1 MMQVKVCGITSQ
13 PDAEMAAQCGASV
26 LGFIFYQPSPRYIQ
40 PDEAGKIIEALP
52 EAIISVGVF
61 VNEKLE
67 TVKKISDDLALDMI
81 QLHGDESPDYCR
93 QFPAARVIKALHLQN
108 RRDVEEALS
117 YDAAAILADSR
128 RRNLYGGTGEISDW
142 ELARNVREKKPLILS
157 GGLRPENIR
166 DALHAVA
173 PDALD
178 INSGVESA
186 PGKKD
191 HEKLRRVFD
200 VIRACHDELQSCRKI
215 FSKRT
220 I

>member
-1 MMQVKVCGITSQ
+1 MMQVKICGITASR
-13 PDAEMAAQCGASV
+13 DARAAVDAGAAA
-26 LGFIFYQPSPRYIQ
+26 LGFIFYPPSPRFITS
-40 PDEAGKIIEALP
+40 DEAKKIIAVLP
-52 EAIISVGVF
+52 ESVVRVGVF
-61 VNEKLE
+61 VNEKIE
-67 TVKKISDDLALDMI
+67 TVKKIWADLALDMI

-93 QFPAARVIKALHLQN
+93 QFQAAGVIKALHLKS
-108 RRDVEEALS
+108 RRDVENAAV

-128 RRNLYGGTGEISDW
+128 RGTLYGGTGEKSDW
-142 ELARNVREKKPLILS
+142 ELARNLKSRKPLILS
-157 GGLRPENIR
+157 GGLGPENIE
-166 DALHAVA
+166 DALTAVA

-200 VIRACHDELQSCRKI
+200 IIRACHDESQLCRMV